1 MAGGAAAVGVLA
13 GAPPAL
19 HLSACVC
26 ARVCV
31 WGRVRT
37 RTRVFDAI
45 RHRVICWGRR
55 PCGSRMLVCCATSLG
70 MEKLVGVTSGRDSAR
85 DAGSSPKTATRP
97 SPLREDRVQRD
108 PGASASQTLPRPPP
122 SSPPLPSPHFLK
134 KKPLM
139 SPAWQPRGGVPTHAL
154 QQAGEKSVS
163 VPLHV
168 KRLTIKTPYGNVKLF
183 FFFFF
188 GIMSALARRGMEHSI
203 GSSEGGNKRLQLSG
217 E

>member
-31 WGRVRT
+31 WGRVHT
-37 RTRVFDAI
+37 CTRVFDAI

-70 MEKLVGVTSGRDSAR
+70 TEKLVGVMSGRDSAR

-108 PGASASQTLPRPPP
+108 SGASASQTLPRPPP
-122 SSPPLPSPHFLK
+122 SSPPLPSPHFFK
-134 KKPLM
+134 
-139 SPAWQPRGGVPTHAL
+139 
-154 QQAGEKSVS
+154 
-163 VPLHV
+163 
-168 KRLTIKTPYGNVKLF
+168 KTPDVPG
-183 FFFFF
+183 
-188 GIMSALARRGMEHSI
+188 LAAPRRGSHSRLAAS
-203 GSSEGGNKRLQLSG
+203 GREVSERPPAC
-217 E
+217 